1 MLLFIGRDEF
11 RIKCSTYEKENLD
24 LSERVSK
31 VVFLMIL
38 SSNAMCFF
46 FSKNIVKKIFVAE
59 NCFAKDSKTFSK
71 TV

>member
-31 VVFLMIL
+31 VVFFVVIL
-38 SSNAMCFF
+38 SSNAMYFF
-46 FSKNIVKKIFVAE
+46 LEKHSE
-59 NCFAKDSKTFSK
+59 KDFCDRKLFCQK
-71 TV
+71 VEEKV